1 MIYSAIRGILALAA
15 AIALL
20 LLCPVLIFLIFAI

>member
-1 MIYSAIRGILALAA
+1 METAALAA

-20 LLCPVLIFLIFAI
+20 LLLRFFKRAATKYKRMN